1 MEAGK
6 VIYGR
11 LLLLHLMVG
20 LKSQEDTRLAIS
32 KKCSRELGW
41 SRKKQSPQEQTK
53 IYKIKLEHVDKLQL
67 MSIPHCLWFPQWVWI
82 LEDGGTVWHGAP
94 DLGHREDER
103 RLSES
108 CRSSVNQHA
117 ERQTS
122 DTKHL
127 LQRHV
132 ASSVDLQ
139 SRMAV
144 AFLQTFPLLALYFP
158 PEFIFSWGLPK
169 PPSLIAIPLS
179 HTKSSFLL
187 YFCLYHLLWYIHTY
201 LS

>member
-1 MEAGK
+1 MIKEKA
-6 VIYGR
+6 
-11 LLLLHLMVG
+11 
-20 LKSQEDTRLAIS
+20 E
-32 KKCSRELGW
+32 
-41 SRKKQSPQEQTK
+41 SPRTNQNLQNQTGT
-53 IYKIKLEHVDKLQL
+53 HVDKLRL
-67 MSIPHCLWFPQWVWI
+67 MSIPHCLWFPQWVWL

-108 CRSSVNQHA
+108 CRSYVNQHA
-117 ERQTS
+117 EWQTS

-127 LQRHV
+127 LQRHM

-144 AFLQTFPLLALYFP
+144 AFLQTFPLLALYFLP
-158 PEFIFSWGLPK
+158 DFIFSWGLPK

-187 YFCLYHLLWYIHTY
+187 YFCLYRLLWYIHTY
-201 LS
+201 VS